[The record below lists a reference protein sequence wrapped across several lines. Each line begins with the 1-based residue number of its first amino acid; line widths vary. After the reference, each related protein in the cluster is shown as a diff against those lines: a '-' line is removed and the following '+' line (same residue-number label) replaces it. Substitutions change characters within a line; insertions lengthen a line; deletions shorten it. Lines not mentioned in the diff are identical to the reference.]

1 MNVSL
6 LEDDNYLEGA
16 KSLILST
23 IEEYSGHVDKISL
36 WEFLKMRIKNYTIQF
51 CVAKARNKKDEI

>member
-1 MNVSL
+1 MNVSV

-23 IEEYSGHVDKISL
+23 IEEYSGHVDKLACGNFSI
-36 WEFLKMRIKNYTIQF
+36 
-51 CVAKARNKKDEI
+51 